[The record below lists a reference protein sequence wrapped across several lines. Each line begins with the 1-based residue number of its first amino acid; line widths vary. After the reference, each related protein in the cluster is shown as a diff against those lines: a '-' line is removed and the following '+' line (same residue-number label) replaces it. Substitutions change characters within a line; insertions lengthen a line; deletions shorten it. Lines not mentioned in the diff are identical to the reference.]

1 MPRARM
7 RSTSTVRTSTSR
19 FATWLM
25 KMPAERIPPMMIA
38 WVRSS
43 VIVARKVTRKVSTP
57 VLKRCENMKR
67 IDAHSFMRTAVT
79 MRTPASAVSGTSAMI
94 GAASKAA
101 ASSASAWMML
111 TSRVCPP
118 DLMPTDERAMA
129 AVAGTPPKKGM
140 MMLPMPCAT
149 NSWLACR
156 RTPVI
161 FEPTA
166 PQSSDSTAPSAATDS
181 AGITSSLRCSH
192 GMASTVSRW
201 SSRIVRGI
209 SPM

>member
-1 MPRARM
+1 
-7 RSTSTVRTSTSR
+7 
-19 FATWLM
+19 M

-67 IDAHSFMRTAVT
+67 IDAHSFDAHRRHHEDAGQRRQRHQRDDRRVSKRRSQQRQRADDAHQSRPARRT
-79 MRTPASAVSGTSAMI
+79 
-94 GAASKAA
+94 
-101 ASSASAWMML
+101 
-111 TSRVCPP
+111 
-118 DLMPTDERAMA
+118 LMPTDERAMV

-140 MMLPMPCAT
+140 MMLLMPCAT
-149 NSWLACR
+149 NSWLVCR

-166 PQSSDSTAPSAATDS
+166 PQSSDSIRTQRRHRQRRYHQFVEMFYWDGVNGQPLVEQDRARDFADVSHRPLCDD
-181 AGITSSLRCSH
+181 GDHRCRDD
-192 GMASTVSRW
+192 AEQ
-201 SSRIVRGI
+201 
-209 SPM
+209 